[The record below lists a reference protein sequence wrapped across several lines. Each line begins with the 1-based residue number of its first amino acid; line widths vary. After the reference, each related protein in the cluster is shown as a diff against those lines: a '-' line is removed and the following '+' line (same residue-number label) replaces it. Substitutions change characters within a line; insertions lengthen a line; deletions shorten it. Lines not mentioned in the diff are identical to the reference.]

1 MKIAAVK
8 GVAGDF
14 LRQQFADCA
23 DLTTLRVRQVV
34 KALMFAMSVCVIIAH
49 PIGYLT
55 IVAMITRGV
64 IRRLSDCHSIGQ
76 HEALEAVMSLP
87 KRQS

>member
-1 MKIAAVK
+1 
-8 GVAGDF
+8 
-14 LRQQFADCA
+14 
-23 DLTTLRVRQVV
+23 
-34 KALMFAMSVCVIIAH
+34 MFAMSVCVIIAH

-76 HEALEAVMSLP
+76 HEALEAVSELAE
-87 KRQS
+87 RGNHDIIVSIIARLGNV